1 MKSYIQEIKE
11 QYGHHC
17 YFCSIGATCQEEEDA
32 GVVVCK
38 PDMFVWFA
46 TKFIIQDIYNRLISK
61 VCDIKGH
68 RLVDESSGGPE
79 SGNMDH
85 SCNRCGCFWS
95 VPLY

>member
-1 MKSYIQEIKE
+1 MKHYIQEIKE

-38 PDMFVWFA
+38 PLPFVLFA
-46 TKFIIQDIYNRLISK
+46 IKFIIQDMYNLMISK

-68 RLVDESSGGPE
+68 KLVDESYGGPE
-79 SGNMDH
+79 SGCMDH
-85 SCNRCGCFWS
+85 SCNRCGQSWS
-95 VPLY
+95 VTLY